1 MHPSLAKTLL
11 PLVNQPDFNDLFQN
25 YIDSKISDV
34 IREFEQGEN
43 EMQMW
48 KAQGKLQVLRKI
60 KDIKVEV
67 KTSADRKYP

>member
-1 MHPSLAKTLL
+1 
-11 PLVNQPDFNDLFQN
+11 
-25 YIDSKISDV
+25 
-34 IREFEQGEN
+34 
-43 EMQMW
+43 MW